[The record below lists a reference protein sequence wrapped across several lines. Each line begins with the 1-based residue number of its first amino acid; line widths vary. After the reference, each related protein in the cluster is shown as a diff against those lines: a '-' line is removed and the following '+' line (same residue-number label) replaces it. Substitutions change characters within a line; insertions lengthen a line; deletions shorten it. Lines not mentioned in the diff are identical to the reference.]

1 MSNLVAEARR
11 IIDTW
16 PGEILEGYS
25 VSVSFSALEWNK
37 LKKFVEEEEG
47 KLFGTDPVTIDQDA
61 SINAPQPD
69 QPVIEPVSQESE
81 SAPVVDQTPVIPE
94 SEMAPP
100 DDLQHTDAEAQ
111 NVTGN

>member
-16 PGEILEGYS
+16 PGEIREGIS

-37 LKKFVEEEEG
+37 LRSFVEEEEA
-47 KLFGTDPVTIDQDA
+47 KLLGNNPITIDQSA
-61 SINAPQPD
+61 SETESQVEPAS
-69 QPVIEPVSQESE
+69 EPVQEPSP
-81 SAPVVDQTPVIPE
+81 APVIPE

-111 NVTGN
+111 NAASNQPQ